1 MPDRYAPQLTKSFSR
16 VPQEPTVATE
26 TKQARQVKWL
36 LLMKLWLLIS
46 ITSNSMS
53 KSVAVVREAL
63 TGIGRAVAISKR
75 GMKVPI
81 VVMTPARLSLR
92 ELRAKEQPIESS
104 IESVAR

>member
-16 VPQEPTVATE
+16 VLQEPTVATE
-26 TKQARQVKWL
+26 NKAGDRQVKWL

-63 TGIGRAVAISKR
+63 TGIGRAVAISKGHESADCR
-75 GMKVPI
+75 DD
-81 VVMTPARLSLR
+81 ARKTFAP
-92 ELRAKEQPIESS
+92 RASS
-104 IESVAR
+104 KRAAQIG